1 MIDVNKLLLNMLMDL
16 NRLGQQ
22 EKDCMT
28 CDFQEHCTERLEGI
42 CYYEW
47 YNKNLIKE
55 VLTSEVS
62 IVKKISESKN
72 KL

>member
-1 MIDVNKLLLNMLMDL
+1 MIDLNKLLINMLMDL

-28 CDFQEHCTERLEGI
+28 CEFRENCLERLEGI
-42 CYYEW
+42 CFYEW
-47 YNKNLIKE
+47 YNKKLIKE
-55 VLTSEVS
+55 VLTGEIS
-62 IVKKISESKN
+62 IIKKISKSKN

>member
-1 MIDVNKLLLNMLMDL
+1 MIDLNKLLINMLTDL

-28 CDFQEHCTERLEGI
+28 YEFQENCPEHLEGI
-42 CYYEW
+42 CFYEW

-55 VLTSEVS
+55 VLNSEVS
-62 IVKKISESKN
+62 NIKKISKSKN
-72 KL
+72 EL

>member
-1 MIDVNKLLLNMLMDL
+1 MDL

-22 EKDCMT
+22 ENDCMT
-28 CDFQEHCTERLEGI
+28 CEFQENCPEHLEGI
-42 CYYEW
+42 CFYEW

-55 VLTSEVS
+55 VLTSEIS
-62 IVKKISESKN
+62 IVKKISKSKD

>member
-1 MIDVNKLLLNMLMDL
+1 MIDLNKLLINMLMDL

-28 CDFQEHCTERLEGI
+28 CEFQENCPKRLEGI
-42 CYYEW
+42 CLYEW

-55 VLTSEVS
+55 VLTGEIS
-62 IVKKISESKN
+62 IVKKISKSKN

>member
-1 MIDVNKLLLNMLMDL
+1 MIDLNKLLINMLTDL

-28 CDFQEHCTERLEGI
+28 CEFQENCPERLEGI
-42 CYYEW
+42 FYEW

-55 VLTSEVS
+55 VLTSEIS
-62 IVKKISESKN
+62 IVKKISKSKN
-72 KL
+72 

>member
-1 MIDVNKLLLNMLMDL
+1 MLMDL

-28 CDFQEHCTERLEGI
+28 CEFQEKCLESLENI
-42 CYYEW
+42 CFYEW

-55 VLTSEVS
+55 VSTGEIS
-62 IVKKISESKN
+62 IVKKISKSKN

>member
-1 MIDVNKLLLNMLMDL
+1 MIDINKLLINMLMDL

-28 CDFQEHCTERLEGI
+28 CEFQENCPERLEGI
-42 CYYEW
+42 CFYEW

-55 VLTSEVS
+55 VLNSEIS
-62 IVKKISESKN
+62 IVKKIGKSKN

>member
-1 MIDVNKLLLNMLMDL
+1 MIDLNKLLINMLMDL

-28 CDFQEHCTERLEGI
+28 CKFQENCPKRLEGI
-42 CYYEW
+42 CLYEW

-55 VLTSEVS
+55 VLTGEIS
-62 IVKKISESKN
+62 IVKKISKSKN

>member
-1 MIDVNKLLLNMLMDL
+1 MIDLNKLLINMLMDL

-22 EKDCMT
+22 EKNCMT
-28 CDFQEHCTERLEGI
+28 CEFQENCSERLENI
-42 CYYEW
+42 CFYEW

-55 VLTSEVS
+55 VLNSEIS
-62 IVKKISESKN
+62 IVKKISKSKN

>member
-1 MIDVNKLLLNMLMDL
+1 MIDLNKLLINMLMDL

-28 CDFQEHCTERLEGI
+28 CESQKNCPERLEGI
-42 CYYEW
+42 CFYEW

-55 VLTSEVS
+55 VLNSEIS
-62 IVKKISESKN
+62 IVKKISKSKN

>member
-1 MIDVNKLLLNMLMDL
+1 MIDLNKLLINMLADL

-22 EKDCMT
+22 EKDCLT
-28 CDFQEHCTERLEGI
+28 CEFQENCPERLEGI
-42 CYYEW
+42 CLYEW

-55 VLTSEVS
+55 VLNSEIS
-62 IVKKISESKN
+62 IVKKISKSKN